1 MNKKTLTLVAAPSIL
16 LIVVII
22 FIYSLFERN
31 THGLDLAS
39 FKVTETKPTLTSP
52 QKNNA
57 KTNFIIILADDL
69 GYGDIGVNGTKAIK
83 TPEIDKLAA
92 QGVNFTQGYASA
104 PICSPSRAGLL
115 TGRYPVRTG
124 IIQPM
129 GAAND
134 TLLRKISREVT
145 TFASNLG
152 AIDNI
157 GGANLTKFLPLDEY
171 TIAEMLHDSGY
182 KTAAFGKWHLG
193 DFSVAPEYHPKHYG
207 FDKFVGFNMSND
219 DWPVAFFRD
228 ENKEITD
235 IGLEQA
241 HYTKLFTDEAVDFID
256 NANDQPFFIYLSQ
269 KDPHQ
274 PFFPSEDFKGKSDA
288 GPYGDAVSEFDWS
301 VGEII
306 RALKE
311 NKLDENTLV
320 IVTSDNGPW
329 FQGSA
334 AGLRGRKGQ
343 SFEGG
348 FRVPTILWGTEHVK
362 ANSTITTPI
371 MHIDFMSTIAEI
383 AGIALIQDRII
394 DGKSLLPLLT
404 DKLNGKLAGNS
415 DTLENRALYFFHDF
429 DLEAIRKGKWKYI
442 NRNSHY
448 VWPAPLDKPDTAV
461 GSALAMMNYTPPGQT
476 ESIPTLGE
484 WPALYQLD
492 IDSNE
497 SYNVAKKH
505 VEKTQSLAA
514 ELNRF
519 QQSYINNPRG
529 WLAK

>member
-1 MNKKTLTLVAAPSIL
+1 MSKKTLTLVAVPSIL
-16 LIVVII
+16 LIVII
-22 FIYSLFERN
+22 LFIVSLFTRN
-31 THGLDLAS
+31 THGLDLNKFEVSGTNPKAAS
-39 FKVTETKPTLTSP
+39 TLVSP
-52 QKNNA
+52 A

-69 GYGDIGVNGTKAIK
+69 GYGDIGINGTKAIK

-134 TLLRKISREVT
+134 SLLRKVSREVM

-152 AIDNI
+152 SIDNI

-171 TIAEMLHDSGY
+171 TIAEMLQDNGY

-193 DFSVAPEYHPKHYG
+193 DFSVAPAYHPKNYG
-207 FDKFVGFNMSND
+207 FDKFIGFNMSND

-228 ENKEITD
+228 EKKEITD
-235 IGLEQA
+235 IGLDQQ
-241 HYTKLFTDEAVDFID
+241 HYTKLFTDEAVKFIEE
-256 NANDQPFFIYLSQ
+256 ANDEPFFIYLSQ

-274 PFFPSEDFKGKSDA
+274 PFFPSAAFKGKSDA

-301 VGEII
+301 VGKII
-306 RALKE
+306 RTLKA
-311 NKLDENTLV
+311 NNLDENTLV

-329 FQGSA
+329 YQGSA

-348 FRVPTILWGTEHVK
+348 FRVPTVLWGTKHLPV
-362 ANSTITTPI
+362 NTTIDTPI
-371 MHIDFMSTIAEI
+371 MHIDFMSTIADI
-383 AGIALIQDRII
+383 AGISLAKDRII

-404 DKLNGKLAGNS
+404 GKDHELA
-415 DTLENRALYFFHDF
+415 ERPLYFFHDF

-497 SYNVAKKH
+497 SYNVAKKY
-505 VEKTQSLAA
+505 VEKTQALAA
-514 ELNRF
+514 ELNSF
-519 QQSYINNPRG
+519 QQSYLNNPRG
-529 WLAK
+529 WLTK

>member
-1 MNKKTLTLVAAPSIL
+1 M
-16 LIVVII
+16 
-22 FIYSLFERN
+22 
-31 THGLDLAS
+31 
-39 FKVTETKPTLTSP
+39 
-52 QKNNA
+52 
-57 KTNFIIILADDL
+57 ADDL

-134 TLLRKISREVT
+134 SFLRKVSRSVT
-145 TFASNLG
+145 SFASNLG

-171 TIAEMLHDSGY
+171 TIAEMLQDNGY

-193 DFSVAPEYHPKHYG
+193 DFSVAPEYHPKAYG

-219 DWPVAFFRD
+219 DWPVAFFRG
-228 ENKEITD
+228 EKKEITD
-235 IGLEQA
+235 IGLDQS
-241 HYTKLFTDEAVDFID
+241 HYTKLFTDEAVSFIEQ
-256 NANDQPFFIYLSQ
+256 ANDQPFFIYLSQ

-274 PFFPSEDFKGKSDA
+274 PFFPSDAFKGKSDA
-288 GPYGDAVSEFDWS
+288 GPYGDAVAEFDWS
-301 VGEII
+301 VGEVIQ
-306 RALKE
+306 ALKD
-311 NKLDENTLV
+311 NNLDENTLV

-334 AGLRGRKGQ
+334 AELRGRKGQ

-348 FRVPTILWGTEHVK
+348 FRVPTVFWGTEHVQ
-362 ANSTITTPI
+362 ANSTISTPV
-371 MHIDFMSTIAEI
+371 MHIDFLSTIAEM
-383 AGIALIQDRII
+383 AGIELLTDRII
-394 DGKSLLPLLT
+394 DGKSLLPLL
-404 DKLNGKLAGNS
+404 AGS
-415 DTLENRALYFFHDF
+415 TEELENRPLYFFHDF

-442 NRNSHY
+442 DSNSHY
-448 VWPAPLDKPDTAV
+448 VWPAPLDKPDSAV
-461 GSALAMMNYTPPGQT
+461 GSALSMMNYTPPGQT

-492 IDSNE
+492 IDSGE

-514 ELNRF
+514 QLHRF
-519 QQSYINNPRG
+519 HQSYINNPRG
-529 WLAK
+529 WLKN

>member
-1 MNKKTLTLVAAPSIL
+1 MNKKTLTLVAVPSIL
-16 LIVVII
+16 LILIVI

-31 THGLDLAS
+31 THNLELTT
-39 FKVTETKPTLTSP
+39 FKISESNEKSAATLTSP
-52 QKNNA
+52 A

-69 GYGDIGVNGTKAIK
+69 GYGDIGINGTKAIK

-134 TLLRKISREVT
+134 TLLRKVSREVM

-152 AIDNI
+152 AVDNI

-171 TIAEMLHDSGY
+171 TIAEMLQDNGY

-193 DFSVAPEYHPKHYG
+193 DFSVAPQYHPKHYG
-207 FDKFVGFNMSND
+207 FDKFIGFNMSND
-219 DWPVAFFRD
+219 DWPVAFFRG

-235 IGLEQA
+235 IGLDQS
-241 HYTKLFTDEAVDFID
+241 HYTKLFTDEAVSFIEQTH
-256 NANDQPFFIYLSQ
+256 NEPFFIYLSQ

-274 PFFPSEDFKGKSDA
+274 PFFPSAAFKGKSDA
-288 GPYGDAVSEFDWS
+288 GPYGDAVAEFDWS

-311 NKLDENTLV
+311 NNLDENTLV

-329 FQGSA
+329 YQGSA
-334 AGLRGRKGQ
+334 GGLRGRKGQ

-348 FRVPTILWGTEHVK
+348 FKVPTVLWGTKHVPV
-362 ANSTITTPI
+362 NTTIDTPI

-383 AGIALIQDRII
+383 AGITLIEDRII
-394 DGKSLLPLLT
+394 DGESLLPLLT
-404 DKLNGKLAGNS
+404 GD
-415 DTLENRALYFFHDF
+415 DTSLDNRPLYFFHDF
-429 DLEAIRKGKWKYI
+429 DLEAVRKGKWKYI

-448 VWPAPLDKPDTAV
+448 VWPVPLDKPDTAV

-505 VEKTQSLAA
+505 VDKTQALAT
-514 ELNRF
+514 ELNQF
-519 QQSYINNPRG
+519 QQKFVINPRG
-529 WLAK
+529 WITK

>member
-1 MNKKTLTLVAAPSIL
+1 MSKKTITLIALPSIL
-16 LIVVII
+16 LMVILV

-31 THGLDLAS
+31 THGLNVDNFEIS
-39 FKVTETKPTLTSP
+39 SVNQKLTS
-52 QKNNA
+52 QLANTT

-69 GYGDIGVNGTKAIK
+69 GYGDIGVNGTQAIK

-92 QGVNFTQGYASA
+92 AGINFTQGYASA

-134 TLLRKISREVT
+134 SFLRKVSRGVT
-145 TFASNLG
+145 SFASNLG

-171 TIAEMLHDSGY
+171 TIAEMLQDNGY

-193 DFSVAPEYHPKHYG
+193 DFSVAPQYHPKHYG
-207 FDKFVGFNMSND
+207 FDKFIGFNMSND
-219 DWPVAFFRD
+219 DWPVAFYRD
-228 ENKEITD
+228 EYKEIND
-235 IGLEQA
+235 IGLKQD
-241 HYTKLFTDEAVDFID
+241 HYTKLFTDEAVNFIKET
-256 NANDQPFFIYLSQ
+256 NGEPFFVYLSQ

-274 PFFPSEDFKGKSDA
+274 PFFPSAAFKGKSDA

-306 RALKE
+306 RTLKE
-311 NKLDENTLV
+311 NNLDENTLV

-348 FRVPTILWGTEHVK
+348 FRVPTVLWGSEFIK
-362 ANSTITTPI
+362 GKSTIATPI

-383 AGIALIQDRII
+383 ADISLPKDRVI

-404 DKLNGKLAGNS
+404 GKSSELA
-415 DTLENRALYFFHDF
+415 DRPLYFFHDF

-492 IDSNE
+492 IDSSE

-505 VEKTQSLAA
+505 IEKTQSLAA
-514 ELNRF
+514 ELNQF
-519 QQSYINNPRG
+519 QQSFINNPRG

>member
-1 MNKKTLTLVAAPSIL
+1 MSKKTLTLIAVPAIL
-16 LIVVII
+16 LIAIVI

-31 THGLDLAS
+31 THGLEINNFLIS
-39 FKVTETKPTLTSP
+39 KTNQKLTPTLAGS
-52 QKNNA
+52 A

-92 QGVNFTQGYASA
+92 EGVNFTQGYASA

-134 TLLRKISREVT
+134 SFLRKVSRGVT
-145 TFASNLG
+145 SFASNLG

-171 TIAEMLHDSGY
+171 TIAEMLQDNGY

-207 FDKFVGFNMSND
+207 FDKFIGFNMSND
-219 DWPVAFFRD
+219 DWPVAFFRG
-228 ENKEITD
+228 EKKEITD
-235 IGLEQA
+235 IGLDQQ
-241 HYTKLFTDEAVDFID
+241 HYTKLFTDEAVKFIE
-256 NANDQPFFIYLSQ
+256 NADDKPFFIYLSQ

-274 PFFPSEDFKGKSDA
+274 PFFPSVKFKGTSDA
-288 GPYGDAVSEFDWS
+288 GPYGDAVAEFDWS

-306 RALKE
+306 RTLKE
-311 NKLDENTLV
+311 NNLDENTLV

-329 FQGSA
+329 YQGSA

-348 FRVPTILWGTEHVK
+348 FRVPTILWGTEHIK
-362 ANSTITTPI
+362 TNNTISTPI

-383 AGIALIQDRII
+383 AGISLAKDRII
-394 DGKSLLPLLT
+394 DGKSLVPLLA
-404 DKLNGKLAGNS
+404 GKGDYL
-415 DTLENRALYFFHDF
+415 DNRPLYFFHDF

-448 VWPAPLDKPDTAV
+448 VWPAPLDKPDTEL

-497 SYNVAKKH
+497 SYNVAKKY
-505 VEKTQSLAA
+505 VEKTQSLAI
-514 ELNRF
+514 ELNQF
-519 QQSYINNPRG
+519 QQTFINNPRG